1 MYQRQGPFTRYAERI
16 DYKAIVMDQ
25 IQFIH
30 QGLQLGNTKMVMN
43 GILSLEVLLMPQLDD
58 DTRTAIQNLNTERG
72 HEIEQ
77 LSKVRP
83 MRRAYE
89 RKASGEPDYRDLIAQ
104 KRFELEQEKYQI
116 LLTFAKGKDLLI
128 AEVETEEFL

>member
-1 MYQRQGPFTRYAERI
+1 MYQQQPFYRYAERI

-43 GILSLEVLLMPQLDD
+43 GILSFEVLLTPMLDE
-58 DTRTAIQNLNTERG
+58 DTRTAIQNLNLDKGR
-72 HEIEQ
+72 EIAQ
-77 LSKVRP
+77 LEKVRP

-89 RKASGEPDYRDLIAQ
+89 RKASGEPDYRELIAQ
-104 KRFELEQEKYQI
+104 KRFELEQEKYQL
-116 LLTFAKGKDLLI
+116 LLTFAKDRQLLI
-128 AEVETEEFL
+128 AEVETEELA